1 MKPLAHRLRPV
12 TFDDVVGQE
21 HLVGPNGIIKTMLE
35 RKNLISFILYG
46 SPGTGKTTIALIT
59 AENSG
64 MDSYHFNASTD
75 NKALLKEICD
85 TTMYRD
91 IVLIVDEIHRM
102 KTDIQDY
109 LLPFVENGKVTIIG
123 ITTLNPYSAVN
134 PAIRSRCH
142 IFKVEDIEADDIKN
156 VLVKALHSDEISY
169 DGEVSNEVLNYISE
183 SSNREVRTALNMLE
197 ATLIYGAKEH
207 LITLAIAKRAIG
219 DKSLR
224 LDSDG
229 SNFFDILSAFQKSIR
244 GSDVQASLHYL
255 ARLLLIE
262 DLQSVIRRL
271 LVIVYEDVGM
281 ANPNLGPKVYAAC
294 QTALLVGLP
303 EARIPLSVAV
313 IDTALSPKSNT
324 ALTAID
330 KALEKYKE
338 GKVGPIP
345 DHILNRYIMQ
355 NPESYK
361 YPHNYKNSVIY
372 QQYLPNNIKEDV
384 YYEPKEESS
393 YEIALKKR
401 LEALKL
407 L

>member
-64 MDSYHFNASTD
+64 MDPYHFNASTD

-330 KALEKYKE
+330 KALDKYKE

>member
-1 MKPLAHRLRPV
+1 MKPLAHRLRPS
-12 TFDDVVGQE
+12 TFEDVVGQD

-59 AENSG
+59 AQNAG
-64 MDSYHFNASTD
+64 MDFYHFNASTD
-75 NKALLKEICD
+75 NKALLKEISD

-91 IVLIVDEIHRM
+91 IVLIIDEIHRM
-102 KTDIQDY
+102 KTDVQDY
-109 LLPFVENGKVTIIG
+109 LLPFVENGKITIIG

-142 IFKVEDIEADDIKN
+142 IFKVEDIESEDIKK
-156 VLVKALHSDEISY
+156 VLLKAIHSDEITY
-169 DGEVSNEVLNYISE
+169 DGEVSNEVISYISE
-183 SSNREVRTALNMLE
+183 RSNNEVRTALNMLE
-197 ATLIYGAKEH
+197 ATLIYGAKEP
-207 LITLAIAKRAIG
+207 LITLSIVKRAIG

-224 LDSDG
+224 LDGDG
-229 SNFFDILSAFQKSIR
+229 SSFFDILSAFQKSIR

-255 ARLLLIE
+255 SRLLVIE
-262 DLQSVIRRL
+262 DLQSIIRRL
-271 LVIVYEDVGM
+271 LVIVYEDVGL
-281 ANPNLGPKVYAAC
+281 ANPSLGPKVYAAC
-294 QTALLVGLP
+294 QTALMVGLP
-303 EARIPLSVAV
+303 EARIPLAVAV

-324 ALTAID
+324 AITAID
-330 KALEKYKE
+330 KALETYKE
-338 GKVGPIP
+338 GRVGPIP
-345 DHILNRYIMQ
+345 DHILNRYLIQ
-355 NPESYK
+355 HPESYK
-361 YPHNYKNSVIY
+361 YPHDYKNSVVY
-372 QQYLPNNIKEDV
+372 QQYLPNNIKDDV

>member
-12 TFDDVVGQE
+12 TFDDVVGQK

-142 IFKVEDIEADDIKN
+142 IFKVEDIQADDIKN

-183 SSNREVRTALNMLE
+183 SSNHEVRTALNMLE

>member
-142 IFKVEDIEADDIKN
+142 IFKVEDIQADDIKN

-183 SSNREVRTALNMLE
+183 SSNHEVRTALNMLE

>member
-156 VLVKALHSDEISY
+156 VLVKALHSDEIFY

>member
-142 IFKVEDIEADDIKN
+142 IFKVEDIQADDIKN

>member
-142 IFKVEDIEADDIKN
+142 IFKVEDIQADDIKN

-345 DHILNRYIMQ
+345 DHILNRHIMQ

>member
-35 RKNLISFILYG
+35 RQNLISFILYG

-142 IFKVEDIEADDIKN
+142 IFKVEDIQADDIKN